1 MIIIKIIAIIITTAS
16 GLLQIGL
23 EYRWRDKRT
32 KFHKSIRSLLIV
44 LMVIGSITAVTL
56 LIYDDKD
63 SKEQIKSLT
72 FLKNSAEKSA
82 KDAESQINSL
92 TILRL
97 NAERTA
103 LEAEKRELKA
113 QEDRSK
119 IQGELDKINEQMKP
133 LLDIAVAKYPNVS
146 ADKALRQLAERIN
159 SIEAETVNTKKE
171 LENTKQELILK
182 TSDRKL
188 TKEQEQFLIQ
198 SLSGISGKVIVN
210 ADLADS
216 EANMYANQIKAALS
230 ETNLEVV
237 NQPSTGIVSLY
248 RKGIVVLVMDIKNTP
263 PHAVAVLKAI
273 QKIEPKAI
281 GTSVKDA
288 KFPQDAVMIWVCHK

>member
-1 MIIIKIIAIIITTAS
+1 MTTAS

-23 EYRWRDKRT
+23 DYRWRDKRT
-32 KFHKSIRSLLIV
+32 KFHKSIRLLLIV
-44 LMVIGSITAVTL
+44 LMVIGSITALAL

-72 FLKNSAEKSA
+72 FLKDSAEKSA

-92 TILRL
+92 TNLRL
-97 NAERTA
+97 NAEKAA
-103 LEAEKRELKA
+103 LEAERRELIA
-113 QEDRSK
+113 QEDRRK
-119 IQGELDKINEQMKP
+119 IQVELDKINEQMKP
-133 LLDIAVAKYPNVS
+133 LFDIAVAKYPNVS
-146 ADKALRQLAERIN
+146 ADKALLKLAGRIN

-182 TSDRKL
+182 TTDRKL
-188 TKEQEQFLIQ
+188 TQEQEQLLIE
-198 SLSGISGKVIVN
+198 SLSGITGKVIVN
-210 ADLADS
+210 ADLLDS
-216 EANMYANQIKAALS
+216 EANMYANQIKTALS

-248 RKGIVVLVMDIKNTP
+248 GKGIGVLVMDVKNTP
-263 PHAVAVLKAI
+263 PHAVAILKAI
-273 QKIEPKAI
+273 QKIEPNAI

-288 KFPQDAVMIWVCHK
+288 KFPQDAVLIWVCHK